1 MTNETKNIIPS
12 ELKEND
18 FFLNLIAVDLSND
31 NTPEAEKYK
40 QQIKAIAQEYFNNS
54 IDTYTALNQI
64 RRELV
69 NYDCNVVAPRDKQK
83 KQERKEELYIDNP
96 FDVTE
101 LAVKNNVHEYDI
113 FLNGLFGLLETIG
126 VENLGLT
133 DSKGNLI
140 TDTIQL
146 KGGNQRKK
154 ADLHIRQYLDYKRR
168 PDIKRYA
175 IEVTD
180 IFDEPIIT
188 VFLGQG
194 QAHSGFYLNRLTPI
208 IVELFL
214 AKKENEVIITTFSQ
228 LAEKIKL
235 VNHNYNVYANI
246 DYCSNSDYLIEQA
259 QKYNE
264 LFSKHQ
270 FRQFYKNAF
279 NVINNTMRDLL
290 NKLDRSYSAIRV
302 KENHLIIARDN
313 NDNTYSFTSN
323 DCHEDMIRY
332 AQAKIL
338 QEMNI
343 PTIERVFLKRK
354 AQQFFG
360 RVIEYIN
367 KEYNQNWTH
376 YKSQLEIKI
385 ISRSQLQKCY
395 DEYIVKNRDIEVS
408 LEECRERLKKRL
420 LHKVDNDIDRAERK
434 YNELCNTT
442 RKELQ
447 QSYDNSEQ
455 IKDLVEISVYNDEDR
470 EQYINQNLKKEIKK
484 QDPWKCPPNYK
495 DIQAEIMKF
504 LIDSADNQR

>member
-1 MTNETKNIIPS
+1 MIKETKNIIPS

-69 NYDCNVVAPRDKQK
+69 NYDCNVVAPRAIQK

-101 LAVKNNVHEYDI
+101 LAVKSNIHEYDV
-113 FLNGLFGLLETIG
+113 FLNGLFELLEAIG

-140 TDTIQL
+140 TDTMQL

-194 QAHSGFYLNRLTPI
+194 QAHTGFYLNRLTPI

-214 AKKENEVIITTFSQ
+214 AQKENEVITTTFSQ
-228 LAEKIKL
+228 LAEQIKL
-235 VNHNYNVYANI
+235 VNHNYNVYSNI
-246 DYCSNSDYLIEQA
+246 DYCYNADFLIEQA
-259 QKYNE
+259 KKYNE

-279 NVINNTMRDLL
+279 NVINKTMRDLL
-290 NKLDRSYSAIRV
+290 NKLDKSYSAIHV
-302 KENHLIIARDN
+302 KENHLIIAKDN

-343 PTIERVFLKRK
+343 YTIERVFLNRK
-354 AQQFFG
+354 AKQFFS

-395 DEYIVKNRDIEVS
+395 DEYIVKNRDTEVS

-420 LHKVDNDIDRAERK
+420 LHKVDNDIDRAKRK
-434 YNELCNTT
+434 YSELCTTT

-455 IKDLVEISVYNDEDR
+455 IQNLVEIGIYNDEDR
-470 EQYINQNLKKEIKK
+470 DRYINQNLNKEIKK
-484 QDPWKCPPNYK
+484 QDLWQCPPNYK

-504 LIDSADNQR
+504 LIDSADS

>member
-1 MTNETKNIIPS
+1 MKNTTKNIIPS
-12 ELKEND
+12 ELKENN
-18 FFLNLIAVDLSND
+18 FLLNLIAVDLSND
-31 NTPEAEKYK
+31 NTPEAEKHK

-54 IDTYTALNQI
+54 INTYTALTKI
-64 RRELV
+64 RRELI
-69 NYDCNVVAPRDKQK
+69 NYDCNVTIPKEEKQGK
-83 KQERKEELYIDNP
+83 KEELYIDNL

-101 LAVKNNVHEYDI
+101 LAVKSNVHEYDI
-113 FLNGLFGLLETIG
+113 FLNGLFELLETIG

-140 TDTIQL
+140 TNTMQL

-154 ADLHIRQYLDYKRR
+154 ADLYIKQYLDYKRR

-188 VFLGQG
+188 VFLGRG

-214 AKKENEVIITTFSQ
+214 AKKENEVLTTTFSQ

-235 VNHNYNVYANI
+235 VNHNYNVYSKI
-246 DYCSNSDYLIEQA
+246 DYCSDADYLIEQA

-290 NKLDRSYSAIRV
+290 NKLDKSYSAIRV
-302 KENHLIIARDN
+302 KENHLIIARDDN
-313 NDNTYSFTSN
+313 NNTYSFTSN

-332 AQAKIL
+332 AQAKTL

-343 PTIERVFLKRK
+343 PTIERVFLNRK
-354 AQQFFG
+354 AKQFFS

-395 DEYIVKNRDIEVS
+395 DEYIIKNRDIEVS

-470 EQYINQNLKKEIKK
+470 DRYINQNLKKEIKK

-504 LIDSADNQR
+504 LIDSADSQQ

>member
-1 MTNETKNIIPS
+1 MKNETKNIIPS

-18 FFLNLIAVDLSND
+18 FLLNLIAVDLSND

-40 QQIKAIAQEYFNNS
+40 QQIKTIAQEYFYNS
-54 IDTYTALNQI
+54 INTHTALTKI

-69 NYDCNVVAPRDKQK
+69 NYDCNVVILKEEKQK
-83 KQERKEELYIDNP
+83 RKEELYIDNP
-96 FDVTE
+96 FDLTE
-101 LAVKNNVHEYDI
+101 FAVKSNVHEYDI
-113 FLNGLFGLLETIG
+113 FLNGLFGLLENIG

-140 TDTIQL
+140 TDTMQL

-154 ADLHIRQYLDYKRR
+154 ADLHIKQYLDYKRR

-194 QAHSGFYLNRLTPI
+194 QPHSGFYLNRLTPI

-214 AKKENEVIITTFSQ
+214 AKKENEVITTTFSQ

-235 VNHNYNVYANI
+235 VNRNYNVYSNI
-246 DYCSNSDYLIEQA
+246 DYCSDADFLIEQA
-259 QKYNE
+259 KEYND

-279 NVINNTMRDLL
+279 NVINKTMRDLL
-290 NKLDRSYSAIRV
+290 NKLDKSYSAIHV
-302 KENHLIIARDN
+302 KENHLIIAKDN

-343 PTIERVFLKRK
+343 PTIERVFLNRK
-354 AQQFFG
+354 AKQFFS
-360 RVIEYIN
+360 RVIEYVN
-367 KEYNQNWTH
+367 KKYNENWIH

-395 DEYIVKNRDIEVS
+395 DEYIVKNRDTEVS

-434 YNELCNTT
+434 YNELCITT

-455 IKDLVEISVYNDEDR
+455 IQNLVEIGVYKDEDR
-470 EQYINQNLKKEIKK
+470 DRYINQNLNKEIKK
-484 QDPWKCPPNYK
+484 QDLWQCPPNYK

-504 LIDSADNQR
+504 LIDSADS